1 MAEYKFLEERTA
13 AEKRFPFIRQFRD
26 KVNIAPTKTENKG
39 GYGEYVEADSPD
51 NPMPGKPTITIGRN
65 SGRLE
70 GGVADTI
77 INDMVHAAR
86 EFSPDFKKLQKEVV
100 NNLSGNSLALA
111 KRRYEND
118 FKGKFSGS
126 NFSTFDNFLKGYW
139 ADGIVQHLLL
149 PENSEIDQ
157 IKRSS
162 PKAIPALNAIEELFK
177 TGVPPGKIIGDVL
190 DE

>member
-65 SGRLE
+65 SGR
-70 GGVADTI
+70 
-77 INDMVHAAR
+77 
-86 EFSPDFKKLQKEVV
+86 KLQKEVV